1 MIYKDENGQR
11 YLALSDEDL
20 DNLDWNPKE
29 LLQLDND
36 GVGWIIK
43 PANCNLERFI
53 PDDGKRD

>member
-1 MIYKDENGQR
+1 MIYKDNKGQK

-20 DNLDWNPKE
+20 ESLDWDPKE

-43 PANCNLERFI
+43 PATCNQARFI
-53 PDDGKRD
+53 PDDGKTD

>member
-43 PANCNLERFI
+43 PATCNLERFI
-53 PDDGKRD
+53 PNDGKRD